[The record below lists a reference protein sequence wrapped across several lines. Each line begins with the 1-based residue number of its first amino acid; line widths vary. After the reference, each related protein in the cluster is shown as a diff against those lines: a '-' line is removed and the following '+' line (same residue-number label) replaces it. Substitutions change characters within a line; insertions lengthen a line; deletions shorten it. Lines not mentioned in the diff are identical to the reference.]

1 MRYLQ
6 GTIVATQAAV
16 VADIR
21 PEIPEGS
28 PVVPY
33 LRLIF
38 TNLPF
43 RSVIAAIRYQ
53 AIFVLLK
60 LPLITLQL
68 TLICAEIDCAARLR

>member
-16 VADIR
+16 VADIS

-28 PVVPY
+28 PVVPH

-53 AIFVLLK
+53 AILVLLK

-68 TLICAEIDCAARLR
+68 TLIRTEINRTCLR

>member
-1 MRYLQ
+1 MPYLQ

-16 VADIR
+16 VDIS

-28 PVVPY
+28 PVVPH
-33 LRLIF
+33 LRLVF

-53 AIFVLLK
+53 AVFVLLN

-68 TLICAEIDCAARLR
+68 TLIRTEIDRAARLR